1 MKVILIED
9 IKKLGKKDEIK
20 ELKDGYASFLINEKK
35 AVPYSSRSFEILE
48 NQIEKRKQNEEDL
61 INECNIIK
69 SKIEKT
75 DLKFKLKT
83 GASDKVFGSVST
95 KNISDK
101 LKELGY
107 DIDKKKIVS
116 DGEINSL
123 GYHNIKI
130 NLHKKVIANIRI
142 EVIKEK

>member
-116 DGEINSL
+116 EAEINSL

-130 NLHKKVIANIRI
+130 NLNKKVIANIRI